1 MSKDTKGISTE
12 QLLIK
17 KIVTDY
23 LTNTPIVTTSRFYY
37 NSINNLNLSQE
48 ELATPDGVNNV
59 TTYEYASDQ
68 NNIEMKEANMLGIPI
83 KTENKRME

>member
-1 MSKDTKGISTE
+1 M
-12 QLLIK
+12 
-17 KIVTDY
+17 
-23 LTNTPIVTTSRFYY
+23 TNTPIVTTSRFYY

-83 KTENKRME
+83 KTENKKNGITISKTEINYKKK